1 MGTKRR
7 GKGLS
12 LDDAQKLVTLL
23 ISGSELAVQLIDVIR
38 RIHG

>member
-12 LDDAQKLVTLL
+12 LDSVQKVVTLL
-23 ISGSELAVQLIDVIR
+23 LRGTELAVQLIDMISH
-38 RIHG
+38 IHG

>member
-12 LDDAQKLVTLL
+12 LDSAQKLVTLL
-23 ISGSELAVQLIDVIR
+23 LSGSELVVQLIDVISH
-38 RIHG
+38 IHG